1 ELRPEPTSALTDR
14 PASQVLAAVE
24 RLDNHVDR
32 LRLPPRFAKAALERY
47 VQRLDPLARVIYGPA
62 EHIELGVTLLATEWA
77 LEVGYVMLPHL
88 GLGVTSRSS
97 SKRPR
102 ALLVY
107 DRDTLFVRRPYTAYL
122 LRALEK
128 VKPEE
133 LDADGR
139 PMPWIPLAPSRP
151 DGRQQHRDREL
162 LERDGLGAPDAEIVG
177 DLEALAPEPAPTTR
191 TTSAPGAP
199 GAPGATGI
207 LDDQTILRWHET
219 LCRAAGL
226 DYVPELQLVRG
237 EVHQHGFCA
246 GRVWFTRDGIVRRIK
261 LTTCPNADLAE
272 VLATLCHELA
282 HPLARSSHHDAA
294 MKGALI
300 ALCQRQ
306 FGARFFAHVASIA
319 GSERMSLVDAWV
331 ALGIRQALK
340 GGDPP
345 APKAVDDGQMAKI
358 LGRIRKLRQLAKDQR
373 GLPEGVLATSSANDL
388 ATLHGLAYQGLD
400 VQTADDLDDD
410 KVVDRFVVL
419 PDGAVWRRLLAHDVA
434 GYFDVF
440 ALSLPGAG
448 RMHFFGAHADV
459 VGAEYLFSVS
469 ARRIERECEAHVKAW
484 KARRGKTTSA
494 ETRKEKTSFCD
505 SAAIAF
511 GRKLKGYREDPEG
524 STLSSRAFGERLE
537 RAEEVARQEHAKRGS
552 GWSSSGTKTYRENE
566 AGKAVGASME
576 VLHGVGGEPSARLTR
591 KG

>member
-1 ELRPEPTSALTDR
+1 MLPELRPEPTSALTDR

-32 LRLPPRFAKAALERY
+32 LRLPQRFAKAALERY
-47 VQRLDPLARVIYGPA
+47 AQRLDPLARVIYGPA

-88 GLGVTSRSS
+88 GLGVTSRSY
-97 SKRPR
+97 SKPPR
-102 ALLVY
+102 ALLVF
-107 DRDTLFVRRPYTAYL
+107 DRDTVFIKRPNTAYL

-139 PMPWIPLAPSRP
+139 PSPWIPLAPARP
-151 DGRQQHRDREL
+151 DSRQHHRDRE
-162 LERDGLGAPDAEIVG
+162 PDADVVG
-177 DLEALAPEPAPTTR
+177 ELETIPHEAPPTK
-191 TTSAPGAP
+191 P
-199 GAPGATGI
+199 TGTVGT
-207 LDDQTILRWHET
+207 LDDPTLHRWHET

-226 DYVPELQLVRG
+226 DHVPELRLVRG

-246 GRVWFTRDGIVRRIK
+246 GRVWFTRDGIVRRIRV
-261 LTTCPNADLAE
+261 TTCPNADLAE

-319 GSERMSLVDAWV
+319 GTERMSLVDAWV

-345 APKAVDDGQMAKI
+345 APKAVDDDQMAKV

-373 GLPEGVLATSSANDL
+373 GRPEGVLATSSANDL

-400 VQTADDLDDD
+400 GQAGDELDDD

-469 ARRIERECEAHVKAW
+469 ARRIERECEAHLKSW

-505 SAAIAF
+505 SAAVAF

>member
-1 ELRPEPTSALTDR
+1 MLPELRPEHPSALTDR
-14 PASQVLAAVE
+14 PASQTLVDVE
-24 RLDNHVDR
+24 RVNDHIDR

-62 EHIELGVTLLATEWA
+62 DHIELGISLLATEWA
-77 LEVGYVMLPHL
+77 LEVGYVVLPHL
-88 GLGVTSRSS
+88 GLGATSRSI

-133 LDADGR
+133 LDAEGR
-139 PMPWIPLAPSRP
+139 PSPWIPLAPVKP
-151 DGRQQHRDREL
+151 DSRQQHRDRE
-162 LERDGLGAPDAEIVG
+162 PDAQVVG
-177 DLEALAPEPAPTTR
+177 DLEALPRETAPKAAASGSLGT
-191 TTSAPGAP
+191 
-199 GAPGATGI
+199 
-207 LDDQTILRWHET
+207 LDDQTIIRWHET

-226 DYVPELQLVRG
+226 DTIPELQLIRG
-237 EVHQHGFCA
+237 EVHQHGFCT
-246 GRVWFTRDGIVRRIK
+246 GRVWFTRDGFVRRIK

-282 HPLARSSHHDAA
+282 HPLARSSHHDTA
-294 MKGALI
+294 MKDALL
-300 ALCQRQ
+300 ALCGRQ
-306 FGARFFAHVASIA
+306 FGARFFAHVATIA
-319 GSERMSLVDAWV
+319 ATERMSVVDAWV

-345 APKAVDDGQMAKI
+345 GPKAVDDGQMAKV

-388 ATLHGLAYQGLD
+388 ATQHGLAYQGLD
-400 VQTADDLDDD
+400 GQAADDLEDD
-410 KVVDRFVVL
+410 KVVDRFVVMS
-419 PDGAVWRRLLAHDVA
+419 DGSVWRRLLAHDIA

-440 ALSLPGAG
+440 ALSVPGAG
-448 RMHFFGAHADV
+448 RMHLFGAHPDV
-459 VGAEYLFSVS
+459 VGAEYLFAVS
-469 ARRIERECEAHVKAW
+469 ARRIERECEAHIKRW

-511 GRKLKGYREDPEG
+511 GKKLKSYRDDPDG
-524 STLSSRAFGERLE
+524 VGTTSRAFGQRLD
-537 RAEEVARQEHAKRGS
+537 RAEEVARQEHAKRGG
-552 GWSSSGTKTYRENE
+552 GWSNSGTKTYRENE
-566 AGKAVGASME
+566 AGRAVGASME
-576 VLHGVGGEPSARLTR
+576 VLHGVEGQASARLTR